1 MLKVTLI
8 PIILLFEW
16 QSSLTR
22 PFLTQ
27 PSQWRYFH
35 GLCTAWKRNNSLPF
49 DDVTSLREGVDSR
62 ITSATNM
69 VKVYLSTQTSSLSA
83 FVIWKTH
90 TVAKKSRGRQLNA
103 NVCGV
108 TVICVPPVNV
118 CPQTHFPSDIH
129 SPKQISLA
137 YLATLALFPRVNCS
151 AMIKGKK
158 IALFQDRTYMMQG
171 GTV

>member
-1 MLKVTLI
+1 MAVLINTSILDTTCSMTLLPWTVHCLEDEQLAAVWWRHILKG
-8 PIILLFEW
+8 
-16 QSSLTR
+16 R
-22 PFLTQ
+22 RGQ
-27 PSQWRYFH
+27 PYNF
-35 GLCTAWKRNNSLPF
+35 
-49 DDVTSLREGVDSR
+49 
-62 ITSATNM
+62 ATNM
-69 VKVYLSTQTSSLSA
+69 LKVYLSTQTSSLSA

-90 TVAKKSRGRQLNA
+90 TVAKKSRGRQLNPK
-103 NVCGV
+103 VCGV

-137 YLATLALFPRVNCS
+137 YFATLALFPRVNCS
-151 AMIKGKK
+151 PMIKGKK